1 MKYTA
6 KDAQGKE
13 PHRKPMERFHVGTTA
28 LSTEQIAEYGEVRDG
43 RFGDPEAYSMDRI
56 ASGRRT

>member
-1 MKYTA
+1 
-6 KDAQGKE
+6 
-13 PHRKPMERFHVGTTA
+13 MERFHVGTTA